1 MDIKG
6 IILDCTRVNHKYMRL
21 PAGKVAG
28 LEAMTDLYKRIA
40 SQSVKCAE
48 AWYRDGICPDH
59 EPATDAFWWGVVAW
73 SDAFGLSMGV
83 DMAEWSQMFVF
94 PHDQF
99 ANYLRPGTPPAPL
112 EPILCPLHSKNGSP
126 ADVILTL
133 DAQWTELVIKLT
145 AQWGLFHHLKDH
157 GAMLEAQ
164 RLQGE
169 LRTPGSPTYKAFL
182 ASDLVFFRNLFK
194 NFPFSKET
202 QQYIKDWLKRAEEA
216 L

>member
-48 AWYRDGICPDH
+48 AYYRDRVCPDH

>member
-1 MDIKG
+1 MNIKG
-6 IILDCTRVNHKYMRL
+6 IILECTRVNHKYMRL

-28 LEAMTDLYKRIA
+28 LGAMTDLYKRIA
-40 SQSVKCAE
+40 SQSLKCAE
-48 AWYRDGICPDH
+48 EWYKDRPCPDH

-73 SDAFGLSMGV
+73 SDALGLSMGV
-83 DMAEWSQMFVF
+83 DMAEWSRLFVD
-94 PHDQF
+94 PHCQF

-112 EPILCPLHSKNGSP
+112 EQADGSP
-126 ADVILTL
+126 ANVILTL

-164 RLQGE
+164 RLQVE
-169 LRTPGSPTYKAFL
+169 LKTPGSPTYKAFL
-182 ASDLVFFRNLFK
+182 ESDLVFFRNLFK
-194 NFPFSKET
+194 NFPFSKQT